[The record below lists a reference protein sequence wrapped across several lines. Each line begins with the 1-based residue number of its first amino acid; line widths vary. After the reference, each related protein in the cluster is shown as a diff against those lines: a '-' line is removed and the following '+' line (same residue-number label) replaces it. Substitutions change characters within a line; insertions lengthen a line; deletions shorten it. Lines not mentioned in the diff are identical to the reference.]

1 MIRGP
6 PRSTLFPYTTL
17 FRSVPREFPA
27 AILEELASREHTRWA
42 RMKLAGGWIDG
53 EKRIDEQ
60 KVQPCLLPW
69 SEADRANYA
78 EYAGAIGP
86 GILPEEEKEKDR
98 NAVRDIPKILS
109 KAGFKVVWPNED

>member
-1 MIRGP
+1 VAGW
-6 PRSTLFPYTTL
+6 TYGE
-17 FRSVPREFPA
+17 VWN
-27 AILEELASREHTRWA
+27 EEH
-42 RMKLAGGWIDG
+42 
-53 EKRIDEQ
+53 RIH
-60 KVQPCLLPW
+60 PCLLPW

-98 NAVRDIPKILS
+98 NAVRDIPIILS